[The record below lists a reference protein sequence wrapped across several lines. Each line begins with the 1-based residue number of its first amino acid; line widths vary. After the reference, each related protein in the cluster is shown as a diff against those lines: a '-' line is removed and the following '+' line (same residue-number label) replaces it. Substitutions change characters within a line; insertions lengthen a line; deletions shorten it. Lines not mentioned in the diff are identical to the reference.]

1 MGETLFELEETATC
15 NRCGAPAKKRREHA
29 DVCTDCNELVHA
41 LLPNMSYACY
51 ENILSVHGHFE
62 MGTSAFDKVTC
73 PECRAEGVEKIRV
86 RMRRQIGKCIEC
98 GGDLRKDVC
107 LGCGVAQ

>member
-1 MGETLFELEETATC
+1 MSETLFDLLPTVPC
-15 NRCGAPAKKRREHA
+15 NRCGAPAKRRREHA
-29 DVCTDCNELVHA
+29 DVCEPCNNLVHA

-62 MGTSAFDKVTC
+62 MGTSGFDKVTC
-73 PECRAEGVEKIRV
+73 PECRAEGIENIRR
-86 RMRRQIGKCIEC
+86 RMRRQMGKCIEC

-107 LGCGVAQ
+107 AECEAAA